1 MSVKE
6 QNEMLE
12 MLVACG
18 SSEDDALD
26 TVIMMLESDD
36 DIYDDQHELQ
46 EDLLLEFQECY

>member
-18 SSEDDALD
+18 SSDDDALD
-26 TVIMMLESDD
+26 TVINMVED
-36 DIYDDQHELQ
+36 YNQNELQ
-46 EDLLLEFQECY
+46 EDLLLELNECY